1 MWRSFTMPAD
11 AITLVLAIVAAS
23 TATLLLTLWYQRFTA
38 RYASRG
44 TKAVPSVDAQLR
56 TVLGNIAEGVMIIDP
71 HGAVSLFNPTAE
83 HIFGYKE
90 DEILGKD
97 VDTLLTDM
105 RTGEG
110 GAIGVGAREVVGL
123 RKSGATFQVDLT
135 VCETGHKANPGF
147 VVIARDVTER
157 KQAEQRL
164 VYLAQYDALTG
175 LPTRALF
182 HDRATHALARANR
195 EERLVAIMYLDL
207 DHFKIINDGMGHHVG
222 DELLKAVAKRI
233 TSSLRDVDTVSR
245 LGGDEFAVILE
256 SIPHIDNATI
266 VAEKIIDVMQEPFH
280 VDGHEVHITISIGI
294 TLYPM
299 DDKDLASLLKDADQA
314 MYRAKQAGRNNF
326 QLFGADMAE
335 NAAAVKQ
342 METQIGAAL
351 ERGELLLHYQPRVDL
366 LSGNITGV
374 EALLRWQ
381 HPEMGLISAKD
392 FMPLLERSKL
402 VYTVDEWVLRT
413 ACTQNHQWQKIGMP
427 PLRMTVNISPYR
439 FRRRGLVDLVEKMLK
454 ETGLSA
460 NYLELD
466 VPSERLVDTGHEN
479 YRAVLNQLSALGV
492 HVALADNGAGT
503 SFLDSFQRLPLY
515 VMKIDR
521 SFVRNATVDRD
532 HAAIVE
538 AVVSLARAM
547 KLQVVAEGVETQEQL
562 DVLRGYGCD
571 MMQGYL
577 FSKPVSTEDIT
588 RMLREGKRLA

>member
-1 MWRSFTMPAD
+1 MSVDST
-11 AITLVLAIVAAS
+11 TLILAVIAAS
-23 TATLLLTLWYQRFTA
+23 VSTLLLTLAYLRFTGH
-38 RYASRG
+38 RPFRE
-44 TKAVPSVDAQLR
+44 KPVIPSVNEQLR
-56 TVLGNIAEGVMIIDP
+56 TVLGNIGEGVMIVDP
-71 HGAVSLFNPTAE
+71 QGTISLFNPMAE
-83 HIFGYKE
+83 QIFGYKE
-90 DEILGKD
+90 NEIRGKN
-97 VDTLLTDM
+97 VDALLTDI
-105 RTGEG
+105 RTGAG
-110 GAIGVGAREVVGL
+110 GAIGIGMREAVGL

-135 VCETGHKANPGF
+135 VCETGDSSHPGF
-147 VVIARDVTER
+147 VAIARDITER

-207 DHFKIINDGMGHHVG
+207 DHFKTINDGMGHHVG

-233 TSSLRDVDTVSR
+233 TSCLRDVDTVSR

-266 VAEKIIDVMQEPFH
+266 VAEKIIDVMQEPYR
-280 VDGHEVHITISIGI
+280 VDGHDVHITISIGI
-294 TLYPM
+294 TIYPM

-314 MYRAKQAGRNNF
+314 MYRAKQAGRNNY
-326 QLFGADMAE
+326 QLFGAEMAE

-342 METQIGAAL
+342 MEAQIENAL

-366 LSGNITGV
+366 PSGSITGV

-381 HPEMGLISAKD
+381 HPEMGLISAGD

-413 ACTQNHQWQKIGMP
+413 ACTQNYQWQKIGMP
-427 PLRMTVNISPYR
+427 LLRMTVNISPYR
-439 FRRRGLVDLVEKMLK
+439 FRRRGLVELVERILR

-460 NYLELD
+460 DYLELD
-466 VPSERLVDTGHEN
+466 VPSEKLVGTGHEN

-503 SFLDSFQRLPLY
+503 SFRDSFQRLPLY

-521 SFVRNATVDRD
+521 SFVRDATVDRD

-547 KLQVVAEGVETQEQL
+547 KLKVVAEGVETQEQL
-562 DVLRGYGCD
+562 DALRRYGCD
-571 MMQGYL
+571 MVQGYL

>member
-1 MWRSFTMPAD
+1 MPAD

-38 RYASRG
+38 RDSFRE
-44 TKAVPSVDAQLR
+44 TKAAPSVDEQLR

-71 HGAVSLFNPTAE
+71 QGTISLFNPMAE
-83 HIFGYKE
+83 QIFGYQE
-90 DEILGKD
+90 DEIRGKNIEA
-97 VDTLLTDM
+97 LLTDI

-110 GAIGVGAREVVGL
+110 GAIGSGTREAVGL

-135 VCETGHKANPGF
+135 VCGTGDRSHPGF
-147 VVIARDVTER
+147 VAIARDITER

-182 HDRATHALARANR
+182 HDRATQALARAHR
-195 EERLVAIMYLDL
+195 EEKLVAIMYLDL
-207 DHFKIINDGMGHHVG
+207 DHFKAINDGMGHHVG
-222 DELLKAVAKRI
+222 DELLKAVARRI
-233 TSSLRDVDTVSR
+233 TSCLRDVDTVSR
-245 LGGDEFAVILE
+245 LGGDEFTVILE

-266 VAEKIIDVMQEPFH
+266 VAEKIIDVMQEPFR
-280 VDGHEVHITISIGI
+280 VDGHDVHITVSIGI

-314 MYRAKQAGRNNF
+314 MYRAKQAGRNNC
-326 QLFGADMAE
+326 QLYGADMAE
-335 NAAAVKQ
+335 NAAAVKK
-342 METQIGAAL
+342 MEARIENAL

-366 LSGNITGV
+366 PSGNITGV

-381 HPEMGLISAKD
+381 HPEMGLISAGE
-392 FMPLLERSKL
+392 FMPLLERSRL
-402 VYTVDEWVLRT
+402 VYSVDEWVLRT
-413 ACTQNHQWQKIGMP
+413 ACTQNYQWQKIGMP

-439 FRRRGLVDLVEKMLK
+439 FRRRGFVELVERILK

-460 NYLELD
+460 DYLELD
-466 VPSERLVDTGHEN
+466 VPPEKLVGIGHES
-479 YRAVLNQLSALGV
+479 YRAVLNQLSGLGV
-492 HVALADNGAGT
+492 NVALADSGAGA
-503 SFLDSFQRLPLY
+503 SFLDSFQRLPQY

-521 SFVRNATVDRD
+521 SFVRDATVDRD

-547 KLQVVAEGVETQEQL
+547 KLKVVAEGVETREQL
-562 DVLRGYGCD
+562 EALRRYGCD
-571 MMQGYL
+571 MVQGYL

-588 RMLREGKRLA
+588 RMLRDGKRLA